1 MKPWRWVAVGLA
13 VLVGL
18 CAVPLTG
25 LAGILPA
32 VAGVGAVV
40 ALIVPQLALPAA
52 VLSLAVD
59 GAYQG
64 PPQPPGLWMPVEFT
78 ALGLLLVLVSRR
90 GTVLQSIL
98 VGLALTLLPLRMT
111 LHVPRNRFDG
121 SVLLV
126 AAAFAVAVA
135 CAGLG
140 LYLRYG
146 DDKRR
151 RAEGEARR
159 EQRLGLARDL
169 HDLVAHEVTAIVV
182 QAQAAQLERRED
194 ADNATYS
201 RIEEAGQRALDA
213 MDRLVRTM
221 RGYGLADI
229 PGVVARFDASG
240 PTRATLVMDPDVRI
254 GSAAGT
260 AGYHVVVEALTN
272 VRRHAPDADTVTV
285 TLDRDGRLT
294 IVDSGSPRKETSR
307 NLQSE
312 TSERPNKET
321 SRSRVGG
328 SGLAGLRER
337 VPGLAA
343 GPYRGGWRVTCDLS
357 RSADVPERP
366 PADA

>member
-1 MKPWRWVAVGLA
+1 MRWRWLSVALT

-25 LAGILPA
+25 AAGILPA

-40 ALIVPQLALPAA
+40 ALIMPRLALPAA
-52 VLSLAVD
+52 LVSLAVD
-59 GAYQG
+59 VAYHG
-64 PPQPPGLWMPVEFT
+64 PPQPPGLWMPVEFC
-78 ALGLLLVLVSRR
+78 ALAVLHVLVTRR
-90 GTVLQSIL
+90 GTVLQSTV
-98 VGLALTLLPLRMT
+98 VGLALTVLPLRMT
-111 LHVPRNRFDG
+111 LHLPDNRLDG

-126 AAAFAVAVA
+126 ATAFAVAVGT
-135 CAGLG
+135 AGVG

-151 RAEGEARR
+151 RAAEEAQQ

-182 QAQAAQLERRED
+182 QAQAAQLDGDPGAYE
-194 ADNATYS
+194 

-221 RGYGLADI
+221 RGYGLADL

-240 PTRATLVMDPDVRI
+240 PTRATLVMDAEPDI
-254 GSAAGT
+254 DSTAGT
-260 AGYHVVVEALTN
+260 AAYHVVVEALTN
-272 VRRHAPDADTVTV
+272 VRRHAPDAATVTV

-294 IVDSGSPRKETSR
+294 IVDSGSRQQGTSR
-307 NLQSE
+307 L
-312 TSERPNKET
+312 
-321 SRSRVGG
+321 GG

-337 VPGLAA
+337 VPGLTA

-357 RSADVPERP
+357 RSADVRERP
-366 PADA
+366 RPDA